1 MKNISFVDRGTAK
14 RLIRDGYFDR
24 NICDFISISDT
35 NPEAAEMRELWLD
48 NKIDSNAAIFLRFQ
62 DIDDLSSGFNE
73 HKAKRVIDFLQE
85 SYVKRKDVV
94 VHCFAGI
101 SRSGAVAKFANEYW
115 GLGDQY
121 LEDYRG
127 HNIHIYYTLLEAAN
141 VPTQRQYYAEL
152 EGKYGRE
159 KN

>member
-1 MKNISFVDRGTAK
+1 MKIKFVDRGTAK

-35 NPEAAEMRELWLD
+35 NSEATEMRELWID
-48 NKIDSNAAIFLRFQ
+48 NKVDNNAAVFLRFQ
-62 DIDDLSSGFNE
+62 DIDDLSSGFTE
-73 HKAKRVIDFLQE
+73 QKAKRIVNFLQE
-85 SYVKRKDVV
+85 SYVKRKDVI

-121 LEDYRG
+121 LEDYKG
-127 HNIHIYYTLLEAAN
+127 HNIHVYYTLLEAAE

-152 EGKYGRE
+152 EKELGPDK
-159 KN
+159 

>member
-1 MKNISFVDRGTAK
+1 MKNIRFVDRGTAK

-35 NPEAAEMRELWLD
+35 NSEAAEMRELWLD
-48 NKIDSNAAIFLRFQ
+48 NKIDNNAAVFLRFQ
-62 DIDDLSSGFNE
+62 DVDDGSGGFTDQ
-73 HKAKRVIDFLQE
+73 KAKRIVNFLQE
-85 SYVKRKDVV
+85 SYVKRKDVI

-121 LEDYRG
+121 LEDYKG
-127 HNIHIYYTLLEAAN
+127 HNIHVYYTLLEAAE

-152 EGKYGRE
+152 EKEFGQDE
-159 KN
+159 